1 MPQRYFWGVTAHRE
15 NGCHALTLYVRI
27 AAVCG
32 TFRRDPLFI
41 GVYRNRRPST
51 CQSLCG
57 RNFSSTMS
65 QGPLCGVTRALTA
78 TLSAVWS
85 HCTVKLGNLA
95 LTIRNRAM

>member
-41 GVYRNRRPST
+41 GVYRNR
-51 CQSLCG
+51 SLVG
-57 RNFSSTMS
+57 RQLARVFADVIFR
-65 QGPLCGVTRALTA
+65 QLCRRVRCAESRAL
-78 TLSAVWS
+78 
-85 HCTVKLGNLA
+85 
-95 LTIRNRAM
+95 